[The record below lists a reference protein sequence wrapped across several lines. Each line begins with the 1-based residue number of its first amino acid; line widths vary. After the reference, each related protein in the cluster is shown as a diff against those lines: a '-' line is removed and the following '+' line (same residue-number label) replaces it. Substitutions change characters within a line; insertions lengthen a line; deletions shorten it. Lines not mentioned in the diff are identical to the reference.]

1 VSFLCV
7 LPPPHVSHPSL
18 STSLSDKLSGQFSK
32 NTQGV
37 GAISI
42 HQPRGGAESWLE
54 SFAKQKHKM
63 EKSYFSD
70 QGRK

>member
-1 VSFLCV
+1 MLA
-7 LPPPHVSHPSL
+7 PNL
-18 STSLSDKLSGQFSK
+18 STFSSDKLSGQFSK
-32 NTQGV
+32 NTQGI

-42 HQPRGGAESWLE
+42 HQPRDGAESWLE
-54 SFAKQKHKM
+54 SFAKQMHKM